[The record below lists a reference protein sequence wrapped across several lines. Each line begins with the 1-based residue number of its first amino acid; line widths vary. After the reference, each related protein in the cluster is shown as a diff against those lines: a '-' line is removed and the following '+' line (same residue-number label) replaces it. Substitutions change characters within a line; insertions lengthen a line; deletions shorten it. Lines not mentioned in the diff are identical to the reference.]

1 MSNYPNIRKELAA
14 LAANKKKR
22 VSSFSRPMPTEWNP
36 LQVLHPRTGFPF
48 SDAGA
53 WAFIADLLESD
64 VELKKVTLDKPP
76 GKEAYVMKVD
86 GCQARPKIYIK
97 IHFGSNGIVGRSF
110 HDDK

>member
-1 MSNYPNIRKELAA
+1 MSNYPEIRKELAA

-22 VSSFSRPMPTEWNP
+22 VSSFSRSMPTEWNP

-53 WAFIADLLESD
+53 WAFIADLLDSD
-64 VELKKVTLDKPP
+64 VELEKMTLDTPP

-86 GCQARPKIYIK
+86 GYKGRPKIYIK